1 MEREYNVVVLNTGWQ
16 NQINPEN
23 LPMPKIAHDAC
34 LYILCE
40 TTDLFDAFSV
50 AKCFDFSPKTSQVFR
65 LFQRSRPV
73 RQGPQKTVSSTH
85 QVLLCFIR
93 GECHFYR
100 PVGQQMIEGNLN
112 VLLDEI
118 SDHTV
123 FDERVLLTYDQK
135 ARSSSEFDTI
145 VVENDA
151 NDTKFIDRRR
161 FDPSTARGPRRLKAY
176 LSKVD
181 LKTLRSD
188 KRTLQNY
195 FNKKPYDE
203 TRKIMSYLPLES
215 EKNAVMAMVN
225 KTLKRKQN
233 KDPEKKPNRNT
244 ARSGIAKKTL
254 ISDALKEF
262 LIKECGLEVADDG
275 IPRTEVVRA
284 LPKYIKKEQ
293 LNEGRT
299 INVNESLK
307 ALFQPDFDFSQE
319 ITFFNIYRF
328 INHNFFKKN
337 ESEIEQKKREPSPSP
352 SPLKNQQTTTKKR
365 KRERDT
371 TAAAAKSRKKNDG

>member
-1 MEREYNVVVLNTGWQ
+1 
-16 NQINPEN
+16 
-23 LPMPKIAHDAC
+23 
-34 LYILCE
+34 
-40 TTDLFDAFSV
+40 
-50 AKCFDFSPKTSQVFR
+50 
-65 LFQRSRPV
+65 
-73 RQGPQKTVSSTH
+73 
-85 QVLLCFIR
+85 
-93 GECHFYR
+93 
-100 PVGQQMIEGNLN
+100 
-112 VLLDEI
+112 
-118 SDHTV
+118 
-123 FDERVLLTYDQK
+123 VLLTYDQK

-188 KRTLQNY
+188 KRSLQNY